1 MGPGT
6 VADHI
11 GIRIFDAWVHEQD
24 IRRAVRQAGHLEG
37 SVAEHSMQRVA
48 GAMPYVVGRKV
59 QPRDGTTV
67 VFRVTGPAGRTL
79 AIAMQ
84 GARANPLDD
93 LPSTPT
99 VSLTMDVET
108 FACLGCGRWGPGM
121 ALQSGKVRIDGDRD
135 LGWNIV
141 AQMNI
146 MI

>member
-1 MGPGT
+1 MDGP
-6 VADHI
+6 
-11 GIRIFDAWVHEQD
+11 
-24 IRRAVRQAGHLEG
+24 
-37 SVAEHSMQRVA
+37 VAEHSTERVA
-48 GAMPYVVGRKV
+48 RAMPYVVGRKV
-59 QPRDGTTV
+59 QPPDGTTV

-93 LPSTPT
+93 MPSTPT

-121 ALQSGKVRIDGDRD
+121 ALQSGKVQVEGDQS
-135 LGWNIV
+135 LGQTIV